1 MRKGLYALEP
11 VRAAPDDHA
20 VGLFG
25 KLRQNLP
32 LLAVDLVPL
41 LLLGVGDR
49 GEGAADADVEGRH
62 RHVLQNPVH
71 VGLGE
76 RRALSDFGHD
86 LLIVVGVAQLL
97 RQPAPQLAPAAAE
110 FAFDGDDSAHVN
122 STLSVVFVYRSII
135 DAT

>member
-20 VGLFG
+20 VRLLGQLH
-25 KLRQNLP
+25 QDLP
-32 LLAVDLVPL
+32 LLTEHLVPL
-41 LLLGVGDR
+41 LLLGVDDG
-49 GEGAADADVEGRH
+49 GEGAPDADGKGRH
-62 RHVLQNPVH
+62 RPVLQDPVH

>member
-41 LLLGVGDR
+41 LLLGVDDR

-62 RHVLQNPVH
+62 RAVLQNPVP

-110 FAFDGDDSAHVN
+110 FA
-122 STLSVVFVYRSII
+122 
-135 DAT
+135 

>member
-41 LLLGVGDR
+41 LLLGVDDR
-49 GEGAADADVEGRH
+49 GEGAPDANGEGGH
-62 RHVLQNPVH
+62 RPVLQNLVH

-76 RRALSDFGHD
+76 RRALGDLGHD
-86 LLIVVGVAQLL
+86 LLVVVGVAQLL

-110 FAFDGDDSAHVN
+110 FA
-122 STLSVVFVYRSII
+122 
-135 DAT
+135 